1 MSEFGGYNPEHIASP
16 ERTER
21 VIASLAG
28 TIYEIIREELF
39 VDLSV
44 DVRANN
50 RRLPLLENII
60 SNDLSSDLVQKYLTE
75 TELQSVNMVELCADI
90 KNRVI
95 EKIKNLLLE
104 SYPKAT
110 SAQERHFIKRCMA
123 TIEKKYD
130 QKNLQ

>member
-1 MSEFGGYNPEHIASP
+1 MSEFSGYNPEHTASP

-75 TELQSVNMVELCADI
+75 TELQSVNMLELCADI

-104 SYPKAT
+104 SYPLAT
-110 SAQERHFIKRCMA
+110 SAEERHFIKRCVA

-130 QKNLQ
+130 QKDA